1 MKSLNIKEIKTTK
14 EVITAAKELAESTV
28 KGLKVR
34 QIKLEQS
41 IGFAK
46 EERDRLELTVFYSKD
61 KKEDR
66 NFTVYASDPFE
77 TAENISLDALFLEL
91 QYKLDKLNLKTVK
104 EVNLEIEL

>member
-46 EERDRLELTVFYSKD
+46 EERDRLECLLSQLRKDVPRLRRILTTHETRTKLPTGF
-61 KKEDR
+61 KEIDI
-66 NFTVYASDPFE
+66 V
-77 TAENISLDALFLEL
+77 
-91 QYKLDKLNLKTVK
+91 
-104 EVNLEIEL
+104 